1 MNSRSIKCCMLG
13 LAAFSLISQAWAE
26 EQLPHWNYDAIE
38 AWADHPAYASCG
50 LGKKQAPIN
59 IVTAQVKKAALP
71 AIETHYQSSAAEV
84 VHNGH
89 TVQVNLAAA
98 GFAKLK
104 QGDYRLLQFHFH
116 TPSGEAIDGKHYP
129 MVAHLVHQNADG
141 QLAVMALLIEA
152 GKASAALQPV
162 FASLPAASGERQWI
176 SAINVSDML
185 PDLSQYYAFNGSLT
199 TPPCSEGVSWYV
211 VQQALTLS
219 AAQIQAFKKIFN
231 HNSRPIQ
238 PLNGRVVEQPL

>member
-1 MNSRSIKCCMLG
+1 MSCRSIKYYILG

-26 EQLPHWNYDAIE
+26 DQLPHWNYDAVHE
-38 AWADHPAYASCG
+38 WDDHPAHASCG
-50 LGKKQAPIN
+50 LGEKQAPIN

-89 TVQVNLAAA
+89 TVQVNLVDA
-98 GFAKLK
+98 GFAKMK
-104 QGDYRLLQFHFH
+104 QGDYQLLQFHFH
-116 TPSGEAIDGKHYP
+116 TPSEEAIDGKHYP

-141 QLAVMALLIEA
+141 QLAVIALLIKA

-162 FASLPAASGERQWI
+162 FANLPAASGKRHLI
-176 SAINVSDML
+176 PAINVSDML
-185 PDLSQYYAFNGSLT
+185 PDLSKYYAFNGSLT

-219 AAQIQAFKKIFN
+219 AAQIQAFKKIIK
-231 HNSRPIQ
+231 HNARPIQ
-238 PLNGRVVEQPL
+238 PLNGRVVEQPI